1 MNADGSLQKLKAR
14 LVAQGYNQAEGID
27 YLETYSPV
35 VRTATVR
42 GVLHLAT
49 IMQWD
54 IKQMDVQ
61 NAFLHGDLN
70 ETVYMRQPAGFV
82 DESRPD
88 HVCHLHKSLYG
99 LKQSPRAWFDKF
111 NTYLMEFGFT
121 CSIPDPSLFVYAKG
135 KDVILLL
142 LYVDVMLI
150 TGNNSETLASLL
162 AELNKQFK
170 MKDLGQMHYF
180 LGIQAR
186 FHIDGLFLS
195 QQKYAEDLLV
205 DASMSDCAPMPT
217 PLPLQLNKQRNQ
229 NQELFSNPTYFR
241 SLAGKLQYLTLT
253 RPDIQFDVNYVCKKM
268 HAPTVL
274 DFSLLKRILRY
285 VKGTMT
291 MGINFRKDSDCTLR
305 AYSDSDW
312 SGCQETRRSTGGY
325 CTYFGLNLISWSSQ
339 KQSSVSK
346 SSTEAEYRTLS
357 EAASEITWLSSILKE
372 LRIPL
377 LRPPELY
384 CDNLSSV
391 YLTANPAFHKR
402 TKHFKNHYHYV
413 RERVALGLLVVR
425 HIPSHEQIVDIF
437 TKSLPLGIFTSLRFK
452 LGVVVP
458 PTPSLRGDISKMR
471 STAPDSTE
479 TEESVEA
486 EKTEML
492 NDTVSDKGILGQRPN
507 LNNNLNNESP
517 EHLTSQ
523 RSTTLRVQDNKTREA
538 TKRRKRS
545 VRQDRTAPIITTN
558 RFDCLA
564 TCE

>member
-1 MNADGSLQKLKAR
+1 MSDWYKSQTQVPSSSDQSVQADTLFTDADFPPLPTRRVQIEEQQVMLHVSTVEEERSSECTEGLDPFPTGNSFPSSSTSADTVEVKAQETAIESITQDLPVAPYSSSETEDGIQAPQSTHPMITRQKSGIRKPNPRYALMTHKVSYPEPKTVAEALKHPGWTGAMNVEMGNCKEANTWSLVPYTPDMHVLGSKWIFCTKLNADGSLQKLKAR

-99 LKQSPRAWFDKF
+99 LKQSPRAWFDEF
-111 NTYLMEFGFT
+111 STYLMEFGFT
-121 CSIPDPSLFVYAKG
+121 CSILDPSLFVYAKG
-135 KDVILLL
+135 KDVILFLL
-142 LYVDVMLI
+142 DVDVMLI

-180 LGIQAR
+180 LGIQAQ

-205 DASMSDCAPMPT
+205 AASMSDCAPMPT

-312 SGCQETRRSTGGY
+312 SGCQETRWSTGGY

-357 EAASEITWLSSILKE
+357 EAASEIT
-372 LRIPL
+372 
-377 LRPPELY
+377 
-384 CDNLSSV
+384 
-391 YLTANPAFHKR
+391 
-402 TKHFKNHYHYV
+402 
-413 RERVALGLLVVR
+413 
-425 HIPSHEQIVDIF
+425 
-437 TKSLPLGIFTSLRFK
+437 
-452 LGVVVP
+452 
-458 PTPSLRGDISKMR
+458 
-471 STAPDSTE
+471 
-479 TEESVEA
+479 
-486 EKTEML
+486 
-492 NDTVSDKGILGQRPN
+492 
-507 LNNNLNNESP
+507 
-517 EHLTSQ
+517 
-523 RSTTLRVQDNKTREA
+523 
-538 TKRRKRS
+538 
-545 VRQDRTAPIITTN
+545 
-558 RFDCLA
+558 
-564 TCE
+564 